1 MNNFGRKTQTIKL
14 FQCSVLNDISR
25 IIKVKGFIPEV
36 QVLFFLNNVNY
47 FVIKYINLLDIQ
59 TGELN
64 FFESKRHQLVA
75 LSVHMLCFVVS
86 IDFRKILSCIFLYNK
101 K

>member
-1 MNNFGRKTQTIKL
+1 MFLSSNKKKRGGTQRQSSQTNNFGRKTQTIKL

-36 QVLFFLNNVNY
+36 QVLFFSNNVNY
-47 FVIKYINLLDIQ
+47 FVIKYIDLLDIQ

-64 FFESKRHQLVA
+64 FF
-75 LSVHMLCFVVS
+75 
-86 IDFRKILSCIFLYNK
+86 
-101 K
+101 